1 MKFGTC
7 TIGPAVSEEKSSES
21 VDKRRMD
28 DGAWLSNKLPQSLQ
42 LRWAKILALKDH
54 EQNLS
59 KLQEQELH

>member
-28 DGAWLSNKLPQSLQ
+28 DGA
-42 LRWAKILALKDH
+42 
-54 EQNLS
+54 
-59 KLQEQELH
+59 